1 MKKQRYLATVLGVAA
16 LAVPA
21 AAVAGKP
28 DGVGKPDKPDKPEK
42 PDKAHSVNYVFKGA
56 YSGDGSTVAVDA
68 GNKHVR
74 KAGLEDTAVQFDLTA
89 AKVVVAD
96 TNADGA
102 QNLAD
107 VAAGDRVVVKARL
120 PKSDPGAQPFAAK
133 QLVDQTNAPAE
144 ETG

>member
-21 AAVAGKP
+21 AAVADKP
-28 DGVGKPDKPDKPEK
+28 DGVGKPDKPEK
-42 PDKAHSVNYVFKGA
+42 PDKVHNVNYVFKGA
-56 YSGDGSTVAVDA
+56 YSGDGSTVAVDH

-102 QNLAD
+102 QDLTD

-120 PKSDPGAQPFAAK
+120 PKGDPGAQPFAAK

-144 ETG
+144 EAPPAP